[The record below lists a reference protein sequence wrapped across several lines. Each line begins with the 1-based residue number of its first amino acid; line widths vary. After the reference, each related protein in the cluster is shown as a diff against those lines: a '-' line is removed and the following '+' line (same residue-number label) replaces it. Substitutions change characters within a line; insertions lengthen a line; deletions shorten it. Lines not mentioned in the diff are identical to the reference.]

1 MLEYFEEVGHRLQAR
16 GSGPL
21 FIISSVNYDNYLARL
36 KTHVKANKR
45 KKKGTRG
52 ADFREEEDEKTL
64 KDDAKKSIGQ
74 RPENHVT
81 FTSADKG
88 ERGGPRARDN
98 TGQVVNGA
106 RDSAF
111 ADITTTVTREQ
122 GNEKSDDKLWRD
134 SSREDEGDAGEKEA
148 ARADDVRGRG
158 EVRGE
163 AAANRVIPPRP
174 KEMGQRP
181 QRGDIDIVIISQKYG
196 VVLVE
201 VGALADGGLVIRTC
215 VCVLACVV

>member
-36 KTHVKANKR
+36 KTPVKANKR

-52 ADFREEEDEKTL
+52 GDFRKEEDEKTL

-98 TGQVVNGA
+98 TGQAVNGA
-106 RDSAF
+106 HDSAF
-111 ADITTTVTREQ
+111 AHITTTNQRAGKRE
-122 GNEKSDDKLWRD
+122 ER
-134 SSREDEGDAGEKEA
+134 
-148 ARADDVRGRG
+148 
-158 EVRGE
+158 
-163 AAANRVIPPRP
+163 
-174 KEMGQRP
+174 
-181 QRGDIDIVIISQKYG
+181 
-196 VVLVE
+196 
-201 VGALADGGLVIRTC
+201 
-215 VCVLACVV
+215 